1 MTHEDFR
8 TALKNGKTDVIYT
21 DIDGK
26 KYNHKILKAGPV
38 QINLFNFFLKKE
50 YKLKFSTHKNYSRY
64 ELAQ

>member
-1 MTHEDFR
+1 MTNQDFR
-8 TALKNGKTDVIYT
+8 TALENGKTNVIYT

-38 QINLFNFFLKKE
+38 QVNLFNPFLKKE
-50 YKLKFSTHKNYSRY
+50 YKLRFSTHKNYTRY